1 MKRELGQSGRK
12 GAAVRAVRARYPF
25 DTRTLGA
32 VRLRFGTMRVTDLPE
47 KGRFRS
53 VLEEH
58 SMRKWRHHR
67 VEVKTWEQMDAMLD
81 ECGRNGWELVHVGRV
96 LEDQEKDDTMTEA
109 LSEPKSTESWMLY
122 FKQPVEG

>member
-1 MKRELGQSGRK
+1 
-12 GAAVRAVRARYPF
+12 
-25 DTRTLGA
+25 
-32 VRLRFGTMRVTDLPE
+32 MRVTDLPE

-53 VLEEH
+53 LLEED

-96 LEDQEKDDTMTEA
+96 LEGQEKDDTMTEA
-109 LSEPKSTESWMLY
+109 LSEPTSTESWMLY